1 MGDAATQNP
10 GTAASVAPDVN
21 ASEASQAANEAQDQ
35 AGEAVESA
43 APQA

>member
-10 GTAASVAPDVN
+10 GAAASVAPDVT
-21 ASEASQAANEAQDQ
+21 ASEASQDANEAQDQ
-35 AGEAVESA
+35 AGEAMESA